1 MFFCNGRYPKPW
13 VSILKW
19 CNCRWMG
26 VFSLRISIMRLTK
39 KNFWS
44 SCTIRG
50 SSCHIRASRMFFQRE
65 LSGSSPVVCWLDSQ
79 PCIEKAPL
87 KKRVET
93 RTQEGNEVKPIR
105 QIVLTSKTV
114 WPDQS
119 QYDQAQIEWLW
130 CCCVCGQSILP
141 DSCQTRV
148 VEDVP
153 QPNMPA

>member
-1 MFFCNGRYPKPW
+1 MFFCNGRYPKTW

-114 WPDQS
+114 WPDQTKAS
-119 QYDQAQIEWLW
+119 MTRPRLNGSDVVAF
-130 CCCVCGQSILP
+130 VVSP
-141 DSCQTRV
+141 FCQTVARLGW
-148 VEDVP
+148 
-153 QPNMPA
+153 